1 MLDGAKEGAAM
12 FDIAEQ
18 VQRWRASGLPVSLA
32 RVISTRGFSSR
43 EPLSVLAATPNQPPI
58 GQLFSGAGQERIAQ
72 LLSEPRAGAR
82 LEEVTVSD
90 EAAVRAGLACGG
102 MARLLIQPAV
112 EIPEPAWMALVD
124 RAPVCL
130 VTRIDGETVGATDA
144 ILMSTLDK
152 ADDAVRQF
160 FNRGEAGTA
169 VLTTGSGDAF
179 VAAMWPPT
187 ALVVVGRGQLA
198 EALVTAARV
207 LGWTGIV
214 VDSAQ
219 DAAERCGV
227 ASGGDVVV
235 VLSHDLTISGG
246 ALRAALASSA
256 GYVGA
261 LGSRHTQAAR
271 AKWLTA
277 HGVDPAALVRINGPA
292 GLDIG
297 ANTPGEV
304 AISILAAAIAARAGA
319 AGGRLAD
326 RAGPIHAP
334 ARTPE

>member
-1 MLDGAKEGAAM
+1 M

-18 VQRWRASGLPVSLA
+18 VQQWRTSGLPVTLA

-58 GQLFSGAGQERIAQ
+58 GQLFSGAAQEHLVQ
-72 LLSEPRAGAR
+72 LLSEPRADAR
-82 LEEVTVSD
+82 LEEVLISD
-90 EAAVRAGLACGG
+90 DAAVSAGLACGG
-102 MARLLIQPAV
+102 TARLLLQPAV
-112 EIPEPAWMALVD
+112 EIPETAWTALLHG
-124 RAPVCL
+124 APVCL

-144 ILMSTLDK
+144 ILTSTLNG

-160 FNRGEAGTA
+160 FRRGVAETA
-169 VLTTGSGDAF
+169 VLTTGSGEAF

-187 ALVVVGRGQLA
+187 VLVLVGGGQLSD
-198 EALVTAARV
+198 ALVTAAGGV

-214 VDSAQ
+214 VDSVQGAT
-219 DAAERCGV
+219 ERCGAV
-227 ASGGDVVV
+227 SGSDVVV
-235 VLSHDLTISGG
+235 VLSHDLTISGS
-246 ALRAALASSA
+246 ALQAALASSA
-256 GYVGA
+256 GYIGA
-261 LGSRHTQAAR
+261 LGSRRTQAAR
-271 AKWLTA
+271 AEWLTS
-277 HGVDPAALVRINGPA
+277 HGVDPAALARINGPA

-326 RAGPIHAP
+326 RPGPIHLP

>member
-1 MLDGAKEGAAM
+1 M

-18 VQRWRASGLPVSLA
+18 VQQWRTSGLPVSLA

-43 EPLSVLAATPNQPPI
+43 EPLSALAATPNQPPI
-58 GQLFSGAGQERIAQ
+58 GQLFSGAAQEHIVR
-72 LLSEPRAGAR
+72 LLSEPRADAR
-82 LEEVTVSD
+82 LEEVLVSD
-90 EAAVRAGLACGG
+90 DAAVNAGLACGG
-102 MARLLIQPAV
+102 TARLLLQPAV
-112 EIPEPAWMALVD
+112 EVPETAWTALLD

-144 ILMSTLDK
+144 ILTSTLDS
-152 ADDAVRQF
+152 AEDAVRQF
-160 FNRGEAGTA
+160 FRRGVAGTA
-169 VLTTGSGDAF
+169 VLTTGSGEAF

-187 ALVVVGRGQLA
+187 ALVLVGGGQLSD
-198 EALVTAARV
+198 ALVTAAGV

-214 VDSAQ
+214 VDSVQGAT
-219 DAAERCGV
+219 ERCR
-227 ASGGDVVV
+227 ALSGSDVVV
-235 VLSHDLTISGG
+235 VLSHDLTISGS
-246 ALRAALASSA
+246 ALQAALASSA
-256 GYVGA
+256 GYIGA

-271 AKWLTA
+271 AEWLTS
-277 HGVDPAALVRINGPA
+277 HGVDPAALARINGPA

-326 RAGPIHAP
+326 RPGPIHLP
-334 ARTPE
+334 ARPPE

>member
-1 MLDGAKEGAAM
+1 M

-18 VQRWRASGLPVSLA
+18 VQQWRASGLSVSLA

-43 EPLSVLAATPNQPPI
+43 EPLSVLAATPHQPPI
-58 GQLFSGAGQERIAQ
+58 GQLFSGAAQEHIVR
-72 LLSEPRAGAR
+72 LLSEPRADAR
-82 LEEVTVSD
+82 LEEVAVSD
-90 EAAVRAGLACGG
+90 DAAVRAGLACGG
-102 MARLLIQPAV
+102 VARLLLQPAV
-112 EIPEPAWMALVD
+112 EIPEAAWTALLD

-144 ILMSTLDK
+144 ILVRTLDS

-160 FNRGEAGTA
+160 FKRGVAGTA
-169 VLTTGSGDAF
+169 VLITGSGEAF

-187 ALVVVGRGQLA
+187 ALVVVGGGQLSD
-198 EALVTAARV
+198 ALVTAAGV

-214 VDSAQ
+214 VDSVR
-219 DAAERCGV
+219 DATERCS
-227 ASGGDVVV
+227 AISGSDVVV
-235 VLSHDLTISGG
+235 VLSHDLTISGS
-246 ALRAALASSA
+246 ALRAALATSA
-256 GYVGA
+256 GYIGA

-271 AKWLTA
+271 AEWLTS
-277 HGVDPAALVRINGPA
+277 HGVDPAALARINGPA

-326 RAGPIHAP
+326 RPGPIHLP